1 MLLELAVMPLARGPS
16 LSADVADL
24 VRIIDSSGLDY
35 RLTPAGTVIEGDWDQ
50 LLDLAKRC
58 HMEMRTR
65 TKRVITFMKV
75 DDYDERTGRLTGMLE
90 SVEKKLGRPV
100 KK

>member
-58 HMEMRTR
+58 HVEMRKR

-75 DDYDERTGRLTGMLE
+75 DDYDERRGRLTGMLE
-90 SVEKKLGRPV
+90 SVEKKVGRPV
-100 KK
+100 KR